1 MPIAYE
7 GEEIS
12 VTMDHRYVSD
22 FLKALDSTSQFSI
35 FIENAQAAVLFTT
48 EDGYSYIIM
57 PLATD
62 R

>member
-1 MPIAYE
+1 
-7 GEEIS
+7 
-12 VTMDHRYVSD
+12 MDHRYVSD
-22 FLKALDSTSQFSI
+22 FLKALDATSQFSI